1 VKAKDQLLRNMEL
14 ELKKIGAKP
23 SNDTDGNGHLVTID
37 KLEKELEKV
46 KEELAGAKEKLGI
59 LSSSNLNRLVEVATH
74 RDRVR
79 DLERDLEELEE
90 KLNEENSVLD
100 VTADRKR
107 ENENEL
113 SPRKRLKARYNSQ
126 DDDEIVL

>member
-1 VKAKDQLLRNMEL
+1 MEL
-14 ELKKIGAKP
+14 ELKKSGAKS

-46 KEELAGAKEKLGI
+46 KEELAEAKEKLGI

-79 DLERDLEELEE
+79 DLERDLEEVRWFLFCFG
-90 KLNEENSVLD
+90 LVFLVFLVFLVSISSYLACYGFFFSFV
-100 VTADRKR
+100 AGG
-107 ENENEL
+107 
-113 SPRKRLKARYNSQ
+113 
-126 DDDEIVL
+126 EIE